1 MNLSRVDLNLF
12 IVFEA
17 IFALGSITAAGR
29 KLNITQSAVSHALS
43 RLRTL
48 FEDPLFERSSR
59 GMTPTPLAR
68 MLIVDVRNALQSM
81 ECTLQKTVHFDL
93 STTQRRFTIAMGDP
107 FDAVML
113 PKLVEC
119 ISPVAPG
126 IEIESIYSDR
136 RRVEAALLDGS
147 LDMAIDVLIPTS
159 PEIGHAAVF
168 SEPLVVLA
176 CKDHPAIRGNVDL
189 DTYLEQKHIQ
199 VSSRRRGLSI
209 EDISLRRAGLTR
221 QVRIRCQHYSAAAHI
236 VSRTHMLMTMPRCF
250 AELTNNALNNQ
261 MLAAPFP
268 SLRLE
273 LFLYWHARSDKD
285 AAARWL
291 REQILAVISTSVSG
305 LPPSTKETGSPQVA
319 HSTKLSLDTPSKI
332 L

>member
-17 IFALGSITAAGR
+17 IFTLGSITSAGR
-29 KLNITQSAVSHALS
+29 KLNLSQSAVSHALA

-48 FEDPLFERSSR
+48 FEDPLFERNSK
-59 GMTPTPLAR
+59 GMVPTPLAR

-107 FDAVML
+107 FDSLLL
-113 PKLVEC
+113 PALMQRVG
-119 ISPVAPG
+119 PAAPG

-136 RRVEAALLDGS
+136 RRVEAALMDGS

-159 PEIGHAAVF
+159 PDIGHAPVL

-176 CKDHPAIRGNVDL
+176 RKGHPDIKGSVSL
-189 DTYLEQKHIQ
+189 ETYLEQDHIQ

-209 EDISLRRAGLTR
+209 EDISLRRAGMTR
-221 QVRIRCQHYSAAAHI
+221 RVRIRCQHYAAAGRI
-236 VSRTHMLMTMPRCF
+236 VSQTNMLMTMPRSF
-250 AELTNNALNNQ
+250 ALMANDAVRNQ
-261 MLAAPFP
+261 ILPAPFP

-273 LFLYWHARSDKD
+273 LFLYWHTRSEND

-291 REQILAVISTSVSG
+291 REQILETMIPEGHVVQMNETNSLGLAVG
-305 LPPSTKETGSPQVA
+305 
-319 HSTKLSLDTPSKI
+319 
-332 L
+332 

>member
-29 KLNITQSAVSHALS
+29 KLNLSQSAVSHALA

-48 FEDPLFERSSR
+48 FEDPLFERNSK
-59 GMTPTPLAR
+59 GMVPTPLAR
-68 MLIVDVRNALQSM
+68 TLIVDVRNALQSM

-93 STTQRRFTIAMGDP
+93 STTQRRFAIAMGDP
-107 FDAVML
+107 FDSLLL
-113 PKLVEC
+113 PSLMQG
-119 ISPVAPG
+119 IGPAAPG
-126 IEIESIYSDR
+126 IEIETVYSDR

-147 LDMAIDVLIPTS
+147 LDMAIDVLIPTA
-159 PEIGHAAVF
+159 PEIGHAPML

-176 CKDHPAIRGNVDL
+176 RQGHPAIRGGIDL
-189 DTYLEQKHIQ
+189 DTYLQQDHIQ
-199 VSSRRRGLSI
+199 VSARRRGLSV

-221 QVRIRCQHYSAAAHI
+221 HVSLRCQHYAAASRI
-236 VSRTHMLMTMPRCF
+236 VSQTDMLMTMPRSF
-250 AELTNNALNNQ
+250 ARLTNEAVNNQ
-261 MLAAPFP
+261 ILPAPFP

-273 LFLYWHARSDKD
+273 LFLYWHVRSEND

-291 REQILAVISTSVSG
+291 REQILATMAVGRTISGAV
-305 LPPSTKETGSPQVA
+305 EA
-319 HSTKLSLDTPSKI
+319 NEAA
-332 L
+332 

>member
-17 IFALGSITAAGR
+17 IFSLGSITAAGR

-48 FEDPLFERSSR
+48 FEDPLFERTSR

-107 FDAVML
+107 FDALML
-113 PKLVEC
+113 PRLMER

-136 RRVEAALLDGS
+136 RRVESALLDGS
-147 LDMAIDVLIPTS
+147 LDMAIDVMIPTN
-159 PEIGHAAVF
+159 PEIGHAAVL

-176 CKDHPAIRGNVDL
+176 CKEHPDICGSLDL
-189 DTYLEQKHIQ
+189 DTYLRQKHIQ

-221 QVRIRCQHYSAAAHI
+221 QVRIRCQHYAAAAHI

-250 AELTNNALNNQ
+250 ANLTNDALANQ
-261 MLAAPFP
+261 MMAAPFP

-273 LFLYWHARSDKD
+273 LFLYWPARSEKD

-291 REQILAVISTSVSG
+291 RDQILDVISTSSSG
-305 LPPSTKETGSPQVA
+305 VVPSTKDTGLGHTA
-319 HSTKLSLDTPSKI
+319 LSAIPHLDGISKA

>member
-17 IFALGSITAAGR
+17 IFTLGSITSAGR
-29 KLNITQSAVSHALS
+29 KLNLSQSAVSHALA

-48 FEDPLFERSSR
+48 FDDPLFERNSK

-68 MLIVDVRNALQSM
+68 TLIVDVRNALHSM

-107 FDAVML
+107 FDSLML
-113 PKLVEC
+113 PALMER
-119 ISPVAPG
+119 IGPVAPG

-147 LDMAIDVLIPTS
+147 LDMAIDVLISTS
-159 PEIGHAAVF
+159 PDIANAPVL

-176 CKDHPAIRGNVDL
+176 RKGHPSIQGSVDL
-189 DTYLEQKHIQ
+189 DTYLKQAHIQ

-209 EDISLRRAGLTR
+209 EDISLRRSGMTR
-221 QVRIRCQHYSAAAHI
+221 QIRIRCQHYAAACRI
-236 VSRTHMLMTMPRCF
+236 VSRTDMLMTMPRSF
-250 AELTNNALNNQ
+250 AKMTNDAVHNQ
-261 MLAAPFP
+261 ILPAPFP

-273 LFLYWHARSDKD
+273 LFLYWHSRSEND

-291 REQILAVISTSVSG
+291 REQILATMNHAMDTSSA
-305 LPPSTKETGSPQVA
+305 PEEPSAQAVRGR
-319 HSTKLSLDTPSKI
+319 
-332 L
+332 